1 MPYAKKGDRLF
12 FIFTKFA
19 KCKENKTCE
28 NKSKA
33 QILLTYKYWYIFK
46 S

>member
-1 MPYAKKGDRLF
+1 MQKKVTGFF

-19 KCKENKTCE
+19 KCKENETCE
-28 NKSKA
+28 NKSKE
-33 QILLTYKYWYIFK
+33 QILLTYKYWYVFK